1 METGYLPYMPVG
13 KPITTRRH
21 PRFGNMKAMAKAYTN
36 NEYQLIR
43 LVRERARDGVAWP
56 VTKGTTRTEW
66 ALVELMRDAK
76 LRAPHKPLGCDNVTM
91 LFRGINLP
99 RDLYQRQVQ
108 KGYLDDPS
116 FASFSVSHE
125 TAQGCSEH
133 DDGCLSHILHGL
145 NRRGVVLV
153 LPVAD
158 VPAGTPWLWFG
169 HACGR
174 KRTASNKNRLRA
186 RFEHEQEVL
195 LPPGRYRIL
204 ETEGSDTWYV
214 AFEPDTAAT
223 SIAYSSTDPMR
234 RTRRIYPR
242 SYRPAA
248 PANKNAVNGYVP
260 LHALFEG
267 DNRSR
272 TPKRPRNG

>member
-1 METGYLPYMPVG
+1 
-13 KPITTRRH
+13 
-21 PRFGNMKAMAKAYTN
+21 MKAMAKAYTN

-169 HACGR
+169 NVCGR
-174 KRTASNKNRLRA
+174 RNKNQLNSWNE
-186 RFEHEQEVL
+186 FEREVL
-195 LPPGRYRIL
+195 LPPGRYRIRDID
-204 ETEGSDTWYV
+204 DTHPYVKLWYV
-214 AFEPDTAAT
+214 AFEPDTTAAT
-223 SIAYSSTDPMR
+223 TTTQHPRAPRSPTK
-234 RTRRIYPR
+234 RRIYPR
-242 SYRPAA
+242 SYRPAT
-248 PANKNAVNGYVP
+248 PNNDQVDNGYVP
-260 LHALFEG
+260 LHTLF
-267 DNRSR
+267 DTNNSR
-272 TPKRPRNG
+272 KRA